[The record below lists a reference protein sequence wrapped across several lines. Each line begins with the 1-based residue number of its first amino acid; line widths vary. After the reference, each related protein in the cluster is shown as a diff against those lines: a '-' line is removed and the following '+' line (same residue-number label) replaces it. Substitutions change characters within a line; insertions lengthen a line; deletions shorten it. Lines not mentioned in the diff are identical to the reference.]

1 MTRQRSTMP
10 DSQPLNEA
18 VIQHLRPRPEA
29 MHCASPGLV
38 PVDER
43 QSGRRVRRD
52 DHLGALKILD
62 LGVTGRGHGT
72 LEGTHEVQRAVR
84 ARRGAVEDLLERARR
99 SHVNALTARHVRVGC
114 L

>member
-18 VIQHLRPRPEA
+18 VIQHLRPRPEG

-43 QSGRRVRRD
+43 QSGRRVRGD
-52 DHLGALKILD
+52 DHLGALEVLD
-62 LGVTGRGHGT
+62 LRVSRRGHRP
-72 LEGTHEVQRAVR
+72 LEGPHEVQ
-84 ARRGAVEDLLERARR
+84 
-99 SHVNALTARHVRVGC
+99 
-114 L
+114 